1 MTKFLFGFGIVC
13 MFLYMSYPRHSKIDP
28 HDIPNGVV
36 WEGYRSARRGQD
48 ISECPF
54 DTQDDKANWIS
65 GWNSWKE
72 SQEVI
77 RKNMEQNEPNNI
89 SR

>member
-1 MTKFLFGFGIVC
+1 
-13 MFLYMSYPRHSKIDP
+13 MFLYMAYPRHSKIDP

-36 WEGYRSARRGQD
+36 WEGYRASRRGQD

-54 DTQDDKANWIS
+54 ITQDDKAHWIS

-77 RKNMEQNEPNNI
+77 ERNLHETSM
-89 SR
+89 